1 MVVDFSKETNWYA
14 YHVIYFVLSLRK
26 AQLIYRLAV
35 SHCSDASSGMTI
47 VQQLVEK
54 PQDTFCNADLI
65 MGCNHS
71 LLEK

>member
-35 SHCSDASSGMTI
+35 SHCSDASSGTDNSSAI
-47 VQQLVEK
+47 
-54 PQDTFCNADLI
+54 
-65 MGCNHS
+65 G
-71 LLEK
+71 

>member
-35 SHCSDASSGMTI
+35 SKEMNSVDSPLFVGSFLSPTRAEEG
-47 VQQLVEK
+47 
-54 PQDTFCNADLI
+54 F
-65 MGCNHS
+65 
-71 LLEK
+71 